1 MSTWRNLLTPN
12 VSKYLDSQNR
22 ENSIFN
28 TVETPLNGESASFSK
43 EIYEISSR
51 RVETSEFGDG
61 DTKKLKYQEKLD
73 KIQKEILALKKQNN
87 TFSSKDSTTSSKL
100 KDFTNTQNKENE
112 FPQLESAERN
122 EFNDK
127 LFLKKTNGKI
137 NWTINDEDHTN
148 KKSRKCLKKIK
159 Y

>member
-28 TVETPLNGESASFSK
+28 AVETPINGESASFSK

-73 KIQKEILALKKQNN
+73 KIHKEIIVIKKQNN
-87 TFSSKDSTTSSKL
+87 TFSSKNSTSS
-100 KDFTNTQNKENE
+100 
-112 FPQLESAERN
+112 
-122 EFNDK
+122 
-127 LFLKKTNGKI
+127 
-137 NWTINDEDHTN
+137 
-148 KKSRKCLKKIK
+148 
-159 Y
+159 

>member
-22 ENSIFN
+22 DNSIFH
-28 TVETPLNGESASFSK
+28 TVETPINGESASFSK

-51 RVETSEFGDG
+51 RIETSEFGDG

-73 KIQKEILALKKQNN
+73 KIQKEILALKKQSN
-87 TFSSKDSTTSSKL
+87 TFSSKDSASSKL
-100 KDFTNTQNKENE
+100 HTFTNKENDSL
-112 FPQLESAERN
+112 QLESAEKNDFNNDNFKN

-137 NWTINDEDHTN
+137 NYTNNDEDHTN
-148 KKSRKCLKKIK
+148 KKSRKCT
-159 Y
+159 